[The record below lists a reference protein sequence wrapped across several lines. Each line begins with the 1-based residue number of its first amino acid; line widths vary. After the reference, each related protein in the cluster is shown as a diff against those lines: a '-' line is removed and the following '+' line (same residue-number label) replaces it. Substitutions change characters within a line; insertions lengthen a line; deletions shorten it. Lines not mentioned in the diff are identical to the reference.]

1 LLEAVG
7 YFDSIDDGFLAA
19 RAHYINGVGFYE
31 RGDVVNSCAEY
42 LKTLEVME
50 EHFEE
55 QELVGHK
62 ARFLAYT
69 YNRLGDLFS
78 EQFMMESAI
87 TCYENALVYCKIE
100 PTSPTGVSN
109 ILYRIGKQYDKKK
122 EEEKNMCSYD
132 IALDDTLVNKIR
144 PAFTDNDAIAKW
156 MQQQVEA
163 MVLQLATSMEHSKEK
178 TPLSK
183 RLRGVV
189 KAPKDFDYKVELAN
203 R

>member
-1 LLEAVG
+1 LQAK
-7 YFDSIDDGFLAA
+7 
-19 RAHYINGVGFYE
+19 R
-31 RGDVVNSCAEY
+31 
-42 LKTLEVME
+42 
-50 EHFEE
+50 
-55 QELVGHK
+55 
-62 ARFLAYT
+62 
-69 YNRLGDLFS
+69 
-78 EQFMMESAI
+78 
-87 TCYENALVYCKIE
+87 
-100 PTSPTGVSN
+100 
-109 ILYRIGKQYDKKK
+109 K